1 MGKITEIAGGKITE
15 VSSQDIENNAGS
27 FIDNIASGLV
37 RQKGTANGVTYDK
50 ASSNERKLKNT
61 IKGFAVFR
69 RKSNYGAR
77 PDFGFDWY
85 GGENY
90 GTTYTEP
97 YHFDDDKTVL
107 SGRNKL
113 RREYSSVTKYI
124 PVREFGYIEAG
135 KNGQGPISINDK
147 TYFVP
152 WFAGFAKDNSG
163 AAKSY
168 EIDVFF
174 NIEEPAEGNIK
185 IHSENES
192 IEVEFTDDGSSM
204 FDISE
209 SYPKQFTKTLKI
221 TFQDYI
227 TEDTTLVVTF
237 HKKSDE
243 EKAEE
248 KKEQEDA
255 AAGKT
260 PQTMRSIYVSA
271 GELMGIL
278 NVYQNSVEY
287 DVVFRYVKVFFKGW
301 IYLDGFK
308 DKVYLSG
315 ARLSYQEDEDL
326 LNRQKNLTN
335 GIANLQTLQASIT
348 SDPARLQE
356 IQDLLRKQQREL
368 LDIQNLTAQRTAIS
382 RQLFNEQHSVMQ
394 SKTTFIANNR
404 PSLTNMFAQPLIRY
418 KELNTPNYEQL
429 EIDVKEMDSFFT
441 DLKLKNSHG
450 SHSII
455 TDDNKEINSDRIRD
469 KISKA
474 FKSRETADKKELMVF
489 LLPFG
494 IISSVKNNLILLGQ
508 AEDVSYEADSA
519 MLTPQADASTFI
531 HEAGH
536 TFNLS
541 HTFLKRGGGWFSEG
555 IKIAQGTTD
564 NIMDYSYNLQ
574 NKDSDP
580 SNDVNIIEDKIALWK
595 FQWDIMRKDPNLVE
609 SVKK

>member
-1 MGKITEIAGGKITE
+1 MGKITEIAGGKIRE
-15 VSSQDIENNAGS
+15 ISSQDIQNNAGS

-37 RQKGTANGVTYDK
+37 KQKGSTNGVTYDK
-50 ASSNERKLKNT
+50 AASNERKIKNT

-69 RKSNYGAR
+69 RKSDYAAR

-97 YHFDDDKTVL
+97 YNFDDDKTLL

-113 RREYSSVTKYI
+113 RREYTSVTKYI

-147 TYFVP
+147 NYFVP
-152 WFAGFAKDNSG
+152 WFSGFAKDNSG

-168 EIDVFF
+168 ELDVFF

-204 FDISE
+204 FAISE

-227 TEDTTLVVTF
+227 TEDTTLIVTF
-237 HKKSDE
+237 HKKSE
-243 EKAEE
+243 QEKAEE
-248 KKEQEDA
+248 KKEQEDK
-255 AAGKT
+255 AAGKET
-260 PQTMRSIYVSA
+260 PMRTIYVSA

-278 NVYQNSVEY
+278 NVYKNSVEY
-287 DVVFRYVKVFFKGW
+287 DVVFRYVKVYFKGW
-301 IYLDGFK
+301 IYIENIK

-315 ARLSYQEDEDL
+315 AKLSYEEDPNL
-326 LNRQKNLTN
+326 LEREKNLTR
-335 GIANLQTLQASIT
+335 GIANLHTLEASVT
-348 SDPARLQE
+348 ANPTRLLE
-356 IQDLLRKQQREL
+356 IQELIKKQEKEL
-368 LDIQNLTAQRTAIS
+368 LDLKNLTIQRAALS

-394 SKTTFIANNR
+394 QKTTFIANNR
-404 PSLTNMFAQPLIRY
+404 PTLTNMFSQPLIRY
-418 KELNTPNYEQL
+418 KELNTPTYEQL

-441 DLKLKNSHG
+441 DLKLKKSG
-450 SHSII
+450 SSHSII
-455 TDDNKEINSDRIRD
+455 TDSDKEINSDRIRN
-469 KISKA
+469 KIGQA
-474 FKSRETADKKELMVF
+474 FKSRETADKKELLIF

-494 IISSVKNNLILLGQ
+494 IISDVKEGLILLGQ

-519 MLTPQADASTFI
+519 MLTPQANASTFI

-541 HTFLKRGGGWFSEG
+541 HTFLKRDGGWFSEG

-574 NKDSDP
+574 NQDSDP
-580 SNDVNIIEDKIALWK
+580 SNDIAVIRDKIALWK